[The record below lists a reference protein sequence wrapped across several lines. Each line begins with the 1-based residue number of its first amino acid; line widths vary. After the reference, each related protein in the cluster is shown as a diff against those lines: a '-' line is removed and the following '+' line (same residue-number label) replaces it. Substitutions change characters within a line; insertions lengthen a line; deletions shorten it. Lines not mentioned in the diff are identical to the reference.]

1 MVGRHQ
7 FSQKEEKQKEPNQ
20 GHPRELLVMIEESL
34 AVLSNSN
41 KSHVG
46 TEHLQ
51 CGYCN

>member
-20 GHPRELLVMIEESL
+20 GQPRELLVMMEESL
-34 AVLSNSN
+34 SVLIGSN
-41 KSHVG
+41 KSHVS

-51 CGYCN
+51 SGYCN